1 MPNAN
6 AMERAATTWEHHAP
20 VVLMLNVKM
29 MVQVIGKLQLQVL
42 GLWEVEMMEKT
53 THQEASVI
61 NVMTAQCQI
70 ANVKMEL
77 MKERSMKKNIR

>member
-29 MVQVIGKLQLQVL
+29 MVQVIGKLQLQVDRL
-42 GLWEVEMMEKT
+42 RKT
-53 THQEASVI
+53 MHQEALVI
-61 NVMTAQCQI
+61 NVMTAQCQT
-70 ANVKMEL
+70 ANVKME
-77 MKERSMKKNIR
+77 